1 MGKLNMYI
9 MAMVVW
15 VLLFNFAGLLGGG
28 STYLL
33 NNIGILNPENLG
45 STQFYITM
53 VAIFAVTIAG
63 VAIGSA
69 VFRDASIILL
79 IKNVA
84 IGELLIVLLWDLLAL
99 YRVVTLTNRYIALLI
114 FVPLM
119 LVYLLTLAE
128 WVRGMST

>member
-1 MGKLNMYI
+1 MGKLNMYL
-9 MAMVVW
+9 MAMIVW
-15 VLLFNFAGLLGGG
+15 ILLFNFAGLMDGG

-33 NNIGILNPENLG
+33 KSVGILSPENLG
-45 STQFYITM
+45 TTQFYITF

-63 VAIGSA
+63 IAIGA
-69 VFRDASIILL
+69 TVFRDASIILL

-84 IGELLIVLLWDLLAL
+84 IGELMVVLIWDLLAL
-99 YRVVTLTNRYIALLI
+99 YRVVIITNRYVALLI
-114 FVPLM
+114 FAPLM

>member
-1 MGKLNMYI
+1 MGKLNMYL
-9 MAMVVW
+9 MAMCVW
-15 VLLFNFAGLLGGG
+15 ILLFNFAGLLDGG

-45 STQFYITM
+45 STQFYTTL

-63 VAIGSA
+63 VAIGST

-84 IGELLIVLLWDLLAL
+84 IGELLVVLLWDLLAL
-99 YRVVTLTNRYIALLI
+99 FRVMTITNRYIALLI

-128 WVRGMST
+128 WVRGMQT